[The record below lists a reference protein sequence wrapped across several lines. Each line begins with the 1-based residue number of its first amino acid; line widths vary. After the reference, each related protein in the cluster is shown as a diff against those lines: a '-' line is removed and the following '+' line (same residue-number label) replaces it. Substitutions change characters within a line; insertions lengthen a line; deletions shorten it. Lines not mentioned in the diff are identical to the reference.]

1 MFRLGGWPAFR
12 SVDPGRTGGAIGGA
26 TPDNAARPVSLA
38 VGGLREGSN
47 GAGER
52 KNKGWSP
59 RSGSQIGYATVDL
72 TLATPEEN
80 LALDEA
86 LLDQAEAGTGSEVLR
101 LWESRQPMVVVGR
114 GSHVAQEVDLAA
126 CRRDGVPVLRRTS
139 GGGAIVNGPGCLM
152 YALVLSYA
160 LRPRLRAIDVAHRH
174 VLETS
179 VGRCGNFRPM
189 SHAAA
194 RAIWRWGS

>member
-1 MFRLGGWPAFR
+1 M
-12 SVDPGRTGGAIGGA
+12 
-26 TPDNAARPVSLA
+26 RP
-38 VGGLREGSN
+38 R
-47 GAGER
+47 R
-52 KNKGWSP
+52 
-59 RSGSQIGYATVDL
+59 
-72 TLATPEEN
+72 
-80 LALDEA
+80 
-86 LLDQAEAGTGSEVLR
+86 GTESEVLR

-174 VLETS
+174 VLETLAGALRQFS
-179 VGRCGNFRPM
+179 ADVVCRGTSDLAMGELKFSGNSLRVRRTHLLYHGTLLYDFSLGAIGRYLVEPPRQPEYRHRSGRMRP
-189 SHAAA
+189 S
-194 RAIWRWGS
+194 